1 MRDDGMTLAGVDIA
15 SIVLRKA
22 DTLTPVTEKD
32 HSISLPHSVK
42 RVFQS
47 REASKKRSG
56 METESWQQPFK
67 LPGDYCYI
75 AVSKFFQKSRKY
87 LTGRFWQLLR

>member
-1 MRDDGMTLAGVDIA
+1 MRDDGKTLAGVEIA

-32 HSISLPHSVK
+32 HSISLPHSRK

-47 REASKKRSG
+47 LKASERRSG
-56 METESWQQPFK
+56 MKKKKRKKVGNGFREHPRDQC
-67 LPGDYCYI
+67 LM
-75 AVSKFFQKSRKY
+75 AVSKY
-87 LTGRFWQLLR
+87 I